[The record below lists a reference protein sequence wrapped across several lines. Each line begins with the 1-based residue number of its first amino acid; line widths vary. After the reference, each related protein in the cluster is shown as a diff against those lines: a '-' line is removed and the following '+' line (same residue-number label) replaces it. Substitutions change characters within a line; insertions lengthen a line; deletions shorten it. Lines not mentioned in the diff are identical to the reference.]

1 MPRKKPK
8 TYNSTV
14 IFSAVFSVA
23 DYNCHN
29 HKQLKHCYYIIET
42 LGKLIAIVFFDLFS
56 SVSIKQQERTVSITI
71 HQRWVCLS
79 LHEQE

>member
-1 MPRKKPK
+1 MPRKKK
-8 TYNSTV
+8 KAIALLYSQQ
-14 IFSAVFSVA
+14 FFAVA

-42 LGKLIAIVFFDLFS
+42 FGKIIAIIFFDLFS
-56 SVSIKQQERTVSITI
+56 SVFIKQQERTVSTTT

-79 LHEQE
+79 LHGQE